1 MTYPSYAYAGFF
13 THSIKVHRLL
23 NYLYEK
29 YAMFHQWLMAR
40 GQNRKGWGGRG
51 NFHWRAP
58 ETYFMTTSLVK
69 FTYSLIC
76 KVLVCFLE

>member
-40 GQNRKGWGGRG
+40 GQNRIKG
-51 NFHWRAP
+51 
-58 ETYFMTTSLVK
+58 
-69 FTYSLIC
+69 
-76 KVLVCFLE
+76 